1 MKRDR
6 ELPSETS
13 TQMRRTVANGVYAI
27 AEYASQPIG
36 LLLAVP
42 YLLRHMGAAQFGV
55 WVLASS
61 AVNGGNALSTG
72 FSDAAIKYVSMYRG
86 RGDASGVTRVVRS
99 MLSINLALSVVIA
112 IVLWVFAPLA
122 TSHIAHID
130 ATMRYACQLSI
141 RIGSLLLVV
150 RSINDVFA
158 GTLRAFEQYG
168 PPVRISIYSRL
179 ASLIAAIV
187 LVTRGLGVV
196 EVMLATLCV
205 SAFAAIAQGWA
216 LRAAMGK
223 ITLLPSLRRE
233 TLTMIAGF
241 GCFSWL
247 QALSAVIFG
256 QADRLVI
263 GVLLGTPAVAGYALC
278 DQAVQTIHGT
288 VAAGFHVLFPHLSAR
303 LESESLTQ
311 VKHTLATAFKSNV
324 ALAVLLGVPIIVFSR
339 PILALWVGH
348 DFAQQAWPMFSI
360 LAVSSMFLAMN
371 VTAHYG
377 LLAAGR
383 VRLVTSANLAAGA
396 TMLLVM
402 ILLTP
407 HFGTVG
413 TASGW
418 LIPGPLTCLLY
429 IPLYRMFRKKSVVC
443 AEPPIIHAMESN

>member
-1 MKRDR
+1 MKLDR
-6 ELPSETS
+6 GLFCETS

-27 AEYASQPIG
+27 AEYASQPVG

-42 YLLRHMGAAQFGV
+42 YLLRHLGAAQFGV

-72 FSDAAIKYVSMYRG
+72 FSDAAIKYVAMYRG
-86 RGDASGVTRVVRS
+86 RGDASGVTRVVRG

-112 IVLWVFAPLA
+112 IALWVFAPLA

-130 ATMRYACQLSI
+130 ATMRYTCQLSI
-141 RIGSLLLVV
+141 RVGSLLLVV
-150 RSINDVFA
+150 RSIDDVFA

-187 LVTRGLGVV
+187 LVARGLGVV
-196 EVMLATLCV
+196 EVMLATLGI
-205 SAFAAIAQGWA
+205 SAFAAVAQGWA
-216 LRAAMGK
+216 LRTAVGK
-223 ITLLPSLRRE
+223 ITLLPSLHRE

-263 GVLLGTPAVAGYALC
+263 GVLLGAPAVAGYALC
-278 DQAVQTIHGT
+278 DQAAQTIHGT
-288 VAAGFHVLFPHLSAR
+288 VAAGFHVLFPHMSAR
-303 LESESLTQ
+303 LESESLTE
-311 VKHTLATAFKSNV
+311 VRHTLSTAFKSNA
-324 ALAVLLGVPIIVFSR
+324 ALAVLLGVPVIVFSR

-348 DFAQQAWPMFSI
+348 DFAQQSWPMFSI
-360 LAVSSMFLAMN
+360 LGASSALLAMN

-383 VRLVTSANLAAGA
+383 VKLVTSTNLAAGTA
-396 TMLLVM
+396 MLLMM

-413 TASGW
+413 TATAW
-418 LIPGPLTCLLY
+418 LIPGPFTCLLY
-429 IPLYRMFRKKSVVC
+429 IPLYRMFRKKSVAC
-443 AEPPIIHAMESN
+443 AEPPIIPAMESN

>member
-1 MKRDR
+1 
-6 ELPSETS
+6 
-13 TQMRRTVANGVYAI
+13 
-27 AEYASQPIG
+27 
-36 LLLAVP
+36 
-42 YLLRHMGAAQFGV
+42 MGAAQFGV
-55 WVLASS
+55 WVLATS

-72 FSDAAIKYVSMYRG
+72 FSDAAIKYVAMYRG
-86 RGDASGVTRVVRS
+86 RGDAPGVARVVRG
-99 MLSINLALSVVIA
+99 MLSINLALGAVIA
-112 IVLWVFAPLA
+112 IAFWVLAPLA
-122 TSHIAHID
+122 ASRIAHID
-130 ATMRYACQLSI
+130 PTMRYACQLSLQV
-141 RIGSLLLVV
+141 GSLLLVV
-150 RSINDVFA
+150 RSIDDVFA
-158 GTLRAFEQYG
+158 GTLRAFEHYG

-187 LVTRGLGVV
+187 LVARGLGVV
-196 EVMLATLCV
+196 EVMLATLCI
-205 SAFAAIAQGWA
+205 SAVAAVAQGWA
-216 LRAAMGK
+216 VRVAAGK
-223 ITLLPSLRRE
+223 ITLLPSLHRE

-263 GVLLGTPAVAGYALC
+263 GVLLGAPAVASYALC
-278 DQAVQTIHGT
+278 DQAAQTIHGT

-303 LESESLTQ
+303 LESESLTE
-311 VKHTLATAFKSNV
+311 VRHTLATAFKSN
-324 ALAVLLGVPIIVFSR
+324 AGLAVLLGVPIIVFSR

-360 LAVSSMFLAMN
+360 LAVSSTLLAMN

-383 VRLVTSANLAAGA
+383 VRLVTSVNLAAGA
-396 TMLLVM
+396 AMLLVM

-429 IPLYRMFRKKSVVC
+429 IPLYRMFRKKSVVRT
-443 AEPPIIHAMESN
+443 EPPIIHAMESN

>member
-1 MKRDR
+1 MRLDNGR
-6 ELPSETS
+6 SGETS
-13 TQMRRTVANGVYAI
+13 AQMRRTVANGVYAI
-27 AEYASQPIG
+27 AEYASQPVG
-36 LLLAVP
+36 LLLSVP

-72 FSDAAIKYVSMYRG
+72 FSDAAIKYVAMYRG
-86 RGDASGVTRVVRS
+86 RGDASGVTRVVRG
-99 MLSINLALSVVIA
+99 MLSINLALSVMIA
-112 IVLWVFAPLA
+112 IALWVLAPLA

-130 ATMRYACQLSI
+130 PTMRYACQLSL
-141 RIGSLLLVV
+141 RVGSLLLVV
-150 RSINDVFA
+150 RSIDGVFA

-179 ASLIAAIV
+179 AALIAAIV
-187 LVTRGLGVV
+187 LVARGLGVV
-196 EVMLATLCV
+196 EIMLATLCI
-205 SAFAAIAQGWA
+205 SALAAVTQGWA
-216 LRAAMGK
+216 VRVAAGK
-223 ITLLPSLRRE
+223 ITLLPSLHRE
-233 TLTMIAGF
+233 TLTMITGF

-256 QADRLVI
+256 QADRLLV
-263 GVLLGTPAVAGYALC
+263 GVLLGAPAVASYALC
-278 DQAVQTIHGT
+278 DQAAQTIHGT

-303 LESESLTQ
+303 LERESLTE
-311 VKHTLATAFKSNV
+311 VRHTLSTAFKSNA
-324 ALAVLLGVPIIVFSR
+324 ALAVLLGAPIIVFSR

-360 LAVSSMFLAMN
+360 LGAGSTLLAMN

-396 TMLLVM
+396 AMLMMM
-402 ILLTP
+402 IVLTP

-429 IPLYRMFRKKSVVC
+429 IPLYRMFRKKSLVC
-443 AEPPIIHAMESN
+443 AEAPTIPAMESN